1 VESSVSNDGEVKKF
15 YIFPLTNINLF
26 PYTTKP
32 LHIFEPRYIEMVN
45 QSIQNGIPI
54 ALCFVP
60 EGTSEIRPIAGY
72 AIPQVIE
79 HRVDQTM
86 LVFMAGQG
94 KVKLDL
100 KTIQTQD
107 MVSSMNGVILKEDF
121 VLDDKLKA
129 KYVTINEVLVRWI
142 TEHIQ
147 DGLQRDTFIKN
158 LIGPQEVVGAFSA
171 YLIYDYDL
179 QYEVMELTNL
189 ADQIDFLYRLIQS
202 GKLTR

>member
-1 VESSVSNDGEVKKF
+1 MSNDGEAKKF

-26 PYTTKP
+26 PFTTKP

-60 EGTSEIRPIAGY
+60 EGTSEIRPVAGY

-79 HRVDQTM
+79 QRVDQTM

-100 KTIQTQD
+100 NTIQTQD
-107 MVSSMNGVILKEDF
+107 MVSSMSGVVLKQDF
-121 VLDDKLKA
+121 VLNEKLKA
-129 KYVTINEVLVRWI
+129 KYVTLTEVLVRWI
-142 TEHIQ
+142 TSHIQ
-147 DGLQRDTFIKN
+147 DSIQRDTFINN
-158 LIGPQEVVGAFSA
+158 LIGPQEVVGAFAA

-179 QYEVMELTNL
+179 QYEVMEITNL
-189 ADQIDFLYRLIQS
+189 ADQIDFLYRLTES

>member
-1 VESSVSNDGEVKKF
+1 MSNDGEVKKF

-26 PYTTKP
+26 PFTTKP

-45 QSIQNGIPI
+45 RSIQNGIPI

-79 HRVDQTM
+79 QRIDQTM

-94 KVKLDL
+94 KVRLDV
-100 KTIQTQD
+100 KSIETQD
-107 MVSSMNGVILKEDF
+107 MVSSMNGVVVKEDY
-121 VLDDKLKA
+121 VLSESLKS
-129 KYVTINEVLVRWI
+129 KYVTISEVLVRWI
-142 TEHIQ
+142 TDHIQ
-147 DGLQRDTFIKN
+147 DPLQRDTFIKN

-189 ADQIDFLYRLIQS
+189 GEQIEFLYRLIES